1 MSLTQ
6 ELKDQIKRVLSL
18 HDFAKQFAKEHDHGQ

>member
-6 ELKDQIKRVLSL
+6 ELKDQIRIVLSL
-18 HDFAKQFAKEHDHGQ
+18 HDFAKQFAGRSHGQ